1 MKWVNEK
8 LAGYIKSKEGMI
20 LMEKVIETMEWLH
33 NNRIVKPPVYKSTE
47 ESVI

>member
-8 LAGYIKSKEGMI
+8 LTGYIKSKDGMI
-20 LMEKVIETMEWLH
+20 IMEKVIETMEWIH
-33 NNRIVKPPVYKSTE
+33 NRIVEPPVYKSTE